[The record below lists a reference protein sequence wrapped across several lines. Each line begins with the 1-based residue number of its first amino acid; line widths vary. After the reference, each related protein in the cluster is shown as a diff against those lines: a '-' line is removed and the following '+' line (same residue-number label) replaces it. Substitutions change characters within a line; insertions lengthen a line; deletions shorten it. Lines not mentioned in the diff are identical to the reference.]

1 MYNISRL
8 SCQALRLASGVPND
22 FGQLGMSTE
31 SITFLQKSYE
41 TPVRSS
47 ASVHSHMSPRPDKIG
62 IQSNW
67 GFRGDLIM
75 FAIYIPPRWDFG
87 L

>member
-8 SCQALRLASGVPND
+8 SYQALRLAFGVAND

-31 SITFLQKSYE
+31 QHFLQKSYE
-41 TPVRSS
+41 IPVYSS
-47 ASVHSHMSPRPDKIG
+47 ASVHSHMSPR
-62 IQSNW
+62 W

-75 FAIYIPPRWDFG
+75 FAIYIPPRWGFG